1 MRMVNSEKNKSFTS
15 TRNPCKLCAPL
26 GAAIVFRG
34 IKAAVPFLH
43 GSQGCATYIRRYL
56 ISHFREPMD
65 IAASGFSEETSV
77 FGGKQI
83 LKSGLENVCRQYNPR
98 LIGIA
103 TTCVVE
109 TIGED
114 LERALGE
121 LKEKKFIAEEVKL
134 VSVSTPSFKGTHIDG
149 FRSAT
154 KAIVGALAQKAE
166 KNKQVNIFPGFLS
179 CADLRQL
186 KEIMR
191 EFSLPYVMVPDYS
204 DTLDGGIWGAYH
216 KIPEGGTSVE
226 QIMSAGGS
234 AASIEFSRT
243 ILDDDTSGQLL
254 FERFGVPFFK
264 IGIPLGIK
272 ETDIFFKTLEGIA
285 GITLPRKYAGQRARL
300 IDSYVDGHKYLF
312 EKKAVIFADED
323 LAVALVS
330 FLSEIGVIPVL
341 CASGGKSENLS
352 KAIAEVAPEF
362 IGRITVIDDADFME
376 IKEAAEKLKP
386 DFLIGNS
393 KGFKISR
400 ELGLPLVRVGFPIHD
415 RIGGQRMLNI
425 GYSGTQQLFDRVVN
439 TLLAK
444 GQDDSAVGYSYL

>member
-1 MRMVNSEKNKSFTS
+1 MSIVNHEKNKSFTS

-26 GAAIVFRG
+26 GASIVFRG

-65 IAASGFSEETSV
+65 IASSGFSEETSV

-83 LKSGLENVCRQYNPR
+83 LKSGLANVCLQYNPR

-103 TTCVVE
+103 TTCVAE

-114 LERALGE
+114 LEQALGE
-121 LKEKKFIAEEVKL
+121 LKEKEFVSGQVKL
-134 VSVSTPSFKGTHIDG
+134 VSVSTPSFKDTHIDG

-154 KAIVGALAQKAE
+154 KAVVGALAQKAE

-191 EFSLPYVMVPDYS
+191 DFNLPYVMVPDYS
-204 DTLDGGIWGAYH
+204 DTLDGGIWDTYH

-226 QIMSAGGS
+226 QIIGMGGS
-234 AASIEFSRT
+234 LASIEFSRT
-243 ILDDDTSGQLL
+243 AGNDATSGKLL
-254 FERFGVPFFK
+254 FERFGTPFFTL
-264 IGIPLGIK
+264 GIPLGIK
-272 ETDIFFKTLEGIA
+272 ETDIFFKRLEGIA
-285 GITLPRKYAGQRARL
+285 GITMPQKYAGQRARL

-330 FLSEIGVIPVL
+330 FLTEIGVIPVL
-341 CASGGKSENLS
+341 CASGGKSENLR
-352 KAIAEVAPEF
+352 KAIAEVAPELT
-362 IGRITVIDDADFME
+362 GRITVIDDADFME
-376 IKEAAEKLKP
+376 IKEQGEKLKP

-400 ELGLPLVRVGFPIHD
+400 ELGVPLVRAGFPIHD

-444 GQDDSAVGYSYL
+444 GQDDSDVGYSYL

>member
-1 MRMVNSEKNKSFTS
+1 MSVVNHENKKTFIS

-26 GAAIVFRG
+26 GAVLVFRG

-43 GSQGCATYIRRYL
+43 GSQGCATYIRRYI

-65 IAASGFSEETSV
+65 IASSGFSEETSV

-83 LKSGLENVCRQYNPR
+83 LKSGLENVCLQYNPR

-103 TTCVVE
+103 TTCVAE

-114 LERALGE
+114 VERALRE
-121 LKEKKFIAEEVKL
+121 LKEEEFVPLDVKL
-134 VSVSTPSFKGTHIDG
+134 VFVSTPSFKGTHIAG

-154 KAIVGALAQKAE
+154 KAVVGALAQKAE
-166 KNKQVNIFPGFLS
+166 RNKQLNIFPGFLS

-186 KEIMR
+186 KEIMQD
-191 EFSLPYVMVPDYS
+191 FGLPYVMVPDYS
-204 DTLDGGIWGAYH
+204 DTLDGGIWDAYY

-226 QIMSAGGS
+226 QIIGMGG
-234 AASIEFSRT
+234 ALASIEFSRT
-243 ILDDDTSGQLL
+243 AGDDATSGKLL
-254 FERFGVPFFK
+254 FERFGIPFFK
-264 IGIPLGIK
+264 LGIPLGIK

-285 GITLPRKYAGQRARL
+285 GITMIQKYASQRARL

-312 EKKAVIFADED
+312 GKRAVIFADED

-330 FLSEIGVIPVL
+330 FLREIGVVPVL
-341 CASGGKSENLS
+341 CASGGKSGKLR
-352 KAIAEVAPEF
+352 EVINEIVPKFAD
-362 IGRITVIDDADFME
+362 RITVIDDADFME
-376 IKEAAEKLKP
+376 IKDATKGLKP

-393 KGFKISR
+393 KGYTISR
-400 ELGLPLVRVGFPIHD
+400 ELGVPLIRAGFPIHD

-444 GQDDSAVGYSYL
+444 GQDDSDVGYSYL